1 MFRYILLLCLSL
13 PAYPQVAAQANEG
26 YRTSEGREG
35 VARNLDGPDRDARQK
50 PVELI
55 REMGIQPG
63 MTVADIGTGVGYLLP
78 FLSRAVGPSG
88 RVLGEDIQ
96 EDFLAKARAKAE
108 REGLSNVTLVKGTE
122 KDAGLAEK
130 SADIILAL
138 DAYHHFD
145 YPAEMLASFAKALRP
160 GGRLIIVDYY
170 KNKEAMSNGRAL
182 QHIRLDEEDV
192 IKEVEANGFRL
203 VERLVHIPKVQYLVA
218 FQWK

>member
-1 MFRYILLLCLSL
+1 MYRYIFLLCLCL
-13 PAYPQVAAQANEG
+13 PAYSQVAAQANEG
-26 YRTSEGREG
+26 YRTREGREG
-35 VARNLDGPDRDARQK
+35 VARSLDGPDRDARQK
-50 PVELI
+50 PVELLQ
-55 REMGIQPG
+55 EMGVKPG

-108 REGLSNVTLVKGTE
+108 REGLPNVTFVKGTE
-122 KDAGLAEK
+122 KNAGLPEK

-145 YPAEMLASFAKALRP
+145 FPAEMLASLGKALRP
-160 GGRLIIVDYY
+160 GGRLFIVDYY
-170 KNKEAMSNGRAL
+170 KNKESMPNGRAV

-203 VERLVHIPKVQYLVA
+203 VERLVHIPKVQYLAA
-218 FQWK
+218 FEWK